1 MFYTLASEY
10 ILEKGMENTDD
21 LLVATCRTMIK
32 TVLSCLDNATKGT
45 IYKIGLMP
53 ELIAMRVLSGA
64 RKQDSDELEWGLP
77 AVSDYNPPGKKWEHY
92 RDQPGR
98 ALEAMGWCVEKQ
110 MSWTADNPIQDSR
123 SVRKQLSGERE
134 DEFHMEP
141 VLVGKKGLYGYSVEK
156 IQYPVDWQGNPI
168 WQDSE
173 NVVAAVIKI
182 HFKPGTLKRGDRSS
196 GIIRDLSQS
205 LGSELLSLWFR
216 EKLTQASKRFAR
228 QRLQS
233 CEILAH
239 ELRNT
244 LVKLGFVFSAINAQ
258 IGILR
263 ARWEEL
269 LQEYVPELEWKGPLL
284 DELCGALGEKV
295 AELRS
300 CGDLFAVSQKLLLEQ
315 KELATLYLPPHQERE
330 WVKNKIHPKWEKL
343 LSGTSLWNQSAIE
356 SLLDRLANALPTG
369 MNYDFSKK
377 IDGLPSELLGQWS
390 KLAYVQITSGNLFQ
404 LDEVIQLVEHP
415 VLPVS
420 HKEQMLRV
428 LKSLRAIVHTIPE
441 VEEKTAR
448 ILESLRFGTWAEDQ
462 YRFGPDFPGL
472 ESLGEF
478 GMGLT
483 E

>member
-1 MFYTLASEY
+1 
-10 ILEKGMENTDD
+10 MENTDD
-21 LLVATCRTMIK
+21 MLVATCRTMIK

-53 ELIAMRVLSGA
+53 ELIAMRVMSGT

-77 AVSDYNPPGKKWEHY
+77 AVSDYNPPGKKWEQY
-92 RDQPGR
+92 RDQSGR

-110 MSWTADNPIQDSR
+110 MNWTADNPIYDPR
-123 SVRKQLSGERE
+123 SVRKQLSGEPE

-141 VLVGKKGLYGYSVEK
+141 VLVPKRSLYGYSVEK

-168 WQDSE
+168 WQDSQ

-182 HFKPGTLKRGDRSS
+182 HFKPGTLKRGDRSTR
-196 GIIRDLSQS
+196 IIRDLSQS
-205 LGSELLSLWFR
+205 LGSEMLSLWFR
-216 EKLTQASKRFAR
+216 EKLYQASKHFDR

-263 ARWEEL
+263 AKWEEL
-269 LQEYVPELEWKGPLL
+269 LQKYVPELGWKGPLL
-284 DELCGALGEKV
+284 DELCSALSEKV
-295 AELRS
+295 EELRS
-300 CGDLFAVSQKLLLEQ
+300 CGDLFVVGQRLLIEQ
-315 KELATLYLPPHQERE
+315 KELARLYLSPHQERE
-330 WVKNKIHPKWEKL
+330 WVKNKIRPKWGKL
-343 LSGTSLWNQSAIE
+343 LSGTSLWNQSKIK
-356 SLLDRLANALPTG
+356 SLLDRLANALSTG
-369 MNYDFSKK
+369 MNYDFSNEM
-377 IDGLPSELLGQWS
+377 DGLPSELLGQWS
-390 KLAYVQITSGNLFQ
+390 KLAYVQITSSNLFQ

-415 VLPVS
+415 VLPVCY
-420 HKEQMLRV
+420 KEQMLRV

-441 VEEKTAR
+441 VEEKAAS
-448 ILESLRFGTWAEDQ
+448 ILQSLRFGTGEEYQ
-462 YRFGPDFPGL
+462 YRFGPDFPGW
-472 ESLGEF
+472 ESHGEF

-483 E
+483 D

>member
-1 MFYTLASEY
+1 
-10 ILEKGMENTDD
+10 MENTDD
-21 LLVATCRTMIK
+21 LLVSTCRTMIK
-32 TVLSCLDNATKGT
+32 TILSCLDNATKGT

-64 RKQDSDELEWGLP
+64 GEQDSDELEWGLP

-98 ALEAMGWCVEKQ
+98 VLEAMGWCVEKQ
-110 MSWTADNPIQDSR
+110 MSWTADNPMQDSR
-123 SVRKQLSGERE
+123 SVRKQLLGERE

-141 VLVGKKGLYGYSVEK
+141 VLVRKKSLYGYSVEK

-182 HFKPGTLKRGDRSS
+182 HFKPGTLKRGDRSTR
-196 GIIRDLSQS
+196 IIRDVSQS
-205 LGSELLSLWFR
+205 LGSELLSLLFR
-216 EKLTQASKRFAR
+216 EKLAQASKHFAR

-263 ARWEEL
+263 ASWEEL
-269 LQEYVPELEWKGPLL
+269 LQKYAPELEWKGPLL
-284 DELCGALGEKV
+284 DELCDALSEKV
-295 AELRS
+295 PELRS
-300 CGDLFAVSQKLLLEQ
+300 YGDLFVVSQRLLIEQ
-315 KELATLYLPPHQERE
+315 KELASLYLSPHQGRE
-330 WVKNKIHPKWEKL
+330 WVKNKIHPKWGKL
-343 LSGTSLWNQSAIE
+343 LSETSLWDQSVIQ

-377 IDGLPSELLGQWS
+377 MDGLPPGLLRQWS
-390 KLAYVQITSGNLFQ
+390 KLAYVQITSSNLFQ

-415 VLPVS
+415 VLPVC

-441 VEEKTAR
+441 VEEKATR
-448 ILESLRFGTWAEDQ
+448 ILQSLRFGTWAEDQ
-462 YRFGPDFPGL
+462 YGFGPDFPGL
-472 ESLGEF
+472 ESNGEF
-478 GMGLT
+478 GMGLID
-483 E
+483 